1 MDIATILAGLIP
13 IGLSFVRFIVGILLF
28 CLSLP
33 HRDNFAARAAAAIA
47 VLFAVDI
54 LLSIVFFSNTASQMN
69 PLFYTAQLVVFSLL
83 LLAFV
88 AGTIL
93 VFDIN
98 VWTALFC
105 CSAGYTVQNLASG
118 ATELI
123 WSLMGGIGT
132 LEGASFTP
140 GRLAIAFICT
150 TIVYVATYFLI
161 TRTLMKEGFRRVDDH
176 LMLIMM
182 AVTILVIIGFDL
194 LIKGLA
200 EWGIPLESVVALR
213 IFHGL
218 ACIFTLT
225 MEFELLIRRR
235 LEAERDTLNQVLVE
249 HERQYAL
256 ARDNVHAINA
266 RVHDI
271 RHLVGRLADE
281 GGVDTTV
288 LRDMVR
294 AVDVYDSNLHTGCEA
309 LDVAISERRLSA
321 TQAGVTLACIADGK
335 LLAFMDPADV
345 YVLVTALV
353 DAALTVGGKALSFT
367 VQERMGAAVVRLT
380 WQGEAPQ
387 EIPLAEVHEVTQR
400 YGGTCAVQAEG
411 DSQYVS
417 LLFPV
422 RS

>member
-1 MDIATILAGLIP
+1 MDVATILVGLIP
-13 IGLSFVRFIVGILLF
+13 IGLSFIRFIVGILLF

-33 HRDNFAARAAAAIA
+33 RRDNFAARAAAAVA
-47 VLFAVDI
+47 ALFAVDVF
-54 LLSIVFFSNTASQMN
+54 LSVVFFTNTASQMN

-88 AGTIL
+88 AGAML
-93 VFDIN
+93 VFNIN

-118 ATELI
+118 ATELV
-123 WSLMGGIGT
+123 WSLIGGTST
-132 LEGASFTP
+132 LDGASFTP
-140 GRLAIAFICT
+140 ERLAIAFICT
-150 TIVYVATYFLI
+150 AIVYTATYFLI
-161 TRTLMKEGFRRVDDH
+161 TRTLVKEGFRRVDDRS
-176 LMLIMM
+176 MLIMM
-182 AVTILVIIGFDL
+182 AVTMLVIIGFDL

-218 ACIFTLT
+218 ACVFTLT

-256 ARDNVHAINA
+256 ARNNVHAINA
-266 RVHDI
+266 RAHDI

-281 GGVDTTV
+281 GGLDMSV
-288 LRDMVR
+288 LRDMIR
-294 AVDVYDSNLHTGCEA
+294 AVDVYDSSLHTGCEA

-321 TQAGVTLACIADGK
+321 SQAGVTLACIADGK
-335 LLAFMDPADV
+335 LLAFMEPADV

-353 DAALTVGGKALSFT
+353 DAALTVGGEALSFT
-367 VQERMGAAVVRLT
+367 VQERMGAACVRLA
-380 WQGEAPQ
+380 WQGAAPQ
-387 EIPLAEVHEVTQR
+387 EMPLAEVREITQR
-400 YGGTCAVQAEG
+400 YGGTCAVLAEN
-411 DSQYVS
+411 DSQYAS
-417 LLFPV
+417 LLFPAKA
-422 RS
+422 

>member
-1 MDIATILAGLIP
+1 MDISAVLVGLIP
-13 IGLSFVRFIVGILLF
+13 MGLSFIRFIVGILLF

-33 HRDNFAARAAAAIA
+33 HRENFAARAAAAIV
-47 VLFAVDI
+47 VLFAVDA
-54 LLSIVFFSNTASQMN
+54 LLSIVFFTGTTTQMN
-69 PLFYTAQLVVFSLL
+69 PSFYTAQLVVFSLL

-88 AGTIL
+88 AGTMF

-118 ATELI
+118 ATELV
-123 WSLMGGIGT
+123 WSLMGGIST

-140 GRLAIAFICT
+140 GRLAIAFACT
-150 TIVYVATYFLI
+150 TIVYAATYFLI
-161 TRTLMKEGFRRVDDH
+161 TRTLIKEGFRRVDDRS
-176 LMLIMM
+176 MLIMM
-182 AVTILVIIGFDL
+182 AITIIVIIGFDL
-194 LIKGLA
+194 LIKGLT
-200 EWGIPLESVVALR
+200 EWGIPLESVVSLR
-213 IFHGL
+213 IFHG
-218 ACIFTLT
+218 ASCVFTLT

-249 HERQYAL
+249 HERQYNL

-281 GGVDTTV
+281 GGVDTAV

-335 LLAFMDPADV
+335 LLTFMEAADV

-353 DAALTVGGKALSFT
+353 DAALTVGGEALSFS

-380 WQGEAPQ
+380 WQGAAPQ
-387 EIPLAEVHEVTQR
+387 EIPLAEVREITQR
-400 YGGTCAVQAEG
+400 YGGTCAMQAEG

-417 LLFPV
+417 LLFPAKA
-422 RS
+422 

>member
-1 MDIATILAGLIP
+1 MDISAIL
-13 IGLSFVRFIVGILLF
+13 IGLTPLALSYVRFVVAILLF
-28 CLSLP
+28 CVSLP
-33 HRDNFAARAAAAIA
+33 RRDNFAVRTIA
-47 VLFAVDI
+47 VLAGLFAVDV
-54 LLSIVFFSNTASQMN
+54 LLSVLFFSNTVSQMN
-69 PLFYTAQLVVFSLL
+69 PLFYAAQFAVFSLL

-88 AGTIL
+88 AGTMF

-118 ATELI
+118 ATELV
-123 WSLMGGIGT
+123 WSLIGGAST
-132 LEGASFTP
+132 LEGASLSP
-140 GRLAIAFICT
+140 GRVSIAFVCAAI
-150 TIVYVATYFLI
+150 IYVVTYFLI
-161 TRTLMKEGFRRVDDH
+161 TRTLLKEGFRRVDDRS
-176 LMLIMM
+176 MLVMM

-194 LIKGLA
+194 LIKGLV
-200 EWGIPLESVVALR
+200 EWGITPEAMVALR

-235 LEAERDTLNQVLVE
+235 IEAERDTLNQVLVE

-271 RHLVGRLADE
+271 RHLVSRLADE
-281 GGVDTTV
+281 GGVDTSV

-294 AVDVYDSNLHTGCEA
+294 AVDVYDSGLHTGCEA

-321 TQAGVTLACIADGK
+321 TQAGVTLTCIADGK
-335 LLAFMDPADV
+335 LLGFMEPADV

-353 DAALTVGGKALSFT
+353 DAALTAGGEALTFT
-367 VQERMGAAVVRLT
+367 VQERMGAACVRLA
-380 WQGEAPQ
+380 WQGTAPQ
-387 EIPLAEVHEVTQR
+387 EMPLAEVREITQR
-400 YGGTCAVQAEG
+400 YSGTCAVLAEN
-411 DSQYVS
+411 DSQYAS
-417 LLFPV
+417 LLFPAKA
-422 RS
+422 

>member
-1 MDIATILAGLIP
+1 MGISTILIGLIP
-13 IGLSFVRFIVGILLF
+13 LLLSFVRFVVGILLF
-28 CLSLP
+28 CVSLP
-33 HRDNFAARAAAAIA
+33 RRDNFCVRATVAI
-47 VLFAVDI
+47 VSLFAVDV
-54 LLSIVFFSNTASQMN
+54 LLSVLFFSNTVSQMN
-69 PLFYTAQLVVFSLL
+69 PIFYTAQLAVFSLL

-88 AGTIL
+88 AGTMF

-118 ATELI
+118 ATELV
-123 WSLMGGIGT
+123 WSLIGGAST

-140 GRLAIAFICT
+140 ERISIAFVCAA
-150 TIVYVATYFLI
+150 IVYVATYFLI
-161 TRTLMKEGFRRVDDH
+161 TRTLVKEGFRRVDDRS
-176 LMLIMM
+176 MLIMM

-225 MEFELLIRRR
+225 MEFELLVRRR
-235 LEAERDTLNQVLVE
+235 VEAERDTLNQVLVE
-249 HERQYAL
+249 HERQYNL

-271 RHLVGRLADE
+271 RHLMGRLANE
-281 GGVDTTV
+281 GGVEREV

-294 AVDVYDSNLHTGCEA
+294 AVDVYDSSLHTGCEA

-321 TQAGVTLACIADGK
+321 SQSGVTLACIADGK
-335 LLAFMDPADV
+335 LLGFMEPADV

-353 DAALTVGGKALSFT
+353 DAALTVGGEALTFT
-367 VQERMGAAVVRLT
+367 VQERMGAAVVRLA
-380 WQGEAPQ
+380 WQGAAPQ
-387 EIPLAEVHEVTQR
+387 EIPLAEVREITQR
-400 YGGTCAVQAEG
+400 YSGTCVVSTEG
-411 DSQYVS
+411 DTQYVN
-417 LLFPV
+417 LLFPAA
-422 RS
+422 